1 MHVSL
6 FRSIARSLPS
16 VFRSRRPQLSLA
28 AEGEAEGVS
37 MAAAEASTAASAV
50 EASTAPSAIEASVA
64 ASPTEGSVAASATD
78 GSLAA
83 SAAIM
88 AIAATPTD
96 TRATTTASATSR
108 SAKLI
113 AVRGH
118 AASTIKSFGAPP
130 R

>member
-1 MHVSL
+1 
-6 FRSIARSLPS
+6 
-16 VFRSRRPQLSLA
+16 
-28 AEGEAEGVS
+28 
-37 MAAAEASTAASAV
+37 MAAAEASTAASAI
-50 EASTAPSAIEASVA
+50 EASVAASLTEGSVA

-88 AIAATPTD
+88 DIAATPTD
-96 TRATTTASATSR
+96 TPVTTIVSATNR

-113 AVRGH
+113 VVRGH
-118 AASTIKSFGAPP
+118 AASTFKSFGAPP